1 MPDSRGVR
9 REYNVRDDREKW
21 TRVRIRGVGAIFVL
35 LLSVT
40 IARAFYLQIYE
51 QERFAHLAEKQHLK
65 VVQLTPARGAIYDST
80 NSALAVSIEMDSV
93 FAEPRNME
101 DVPAIAAQLTEVIGI
116 PKEVLEKK
124 MRGSK
129 GFVWLARR
137 LTPEVAARVRA
148 LDIDGIGFVKE
159 PKRFYPNSEIGSHVI
174 GFTGLD
180 PEGLEGVERKFDS
193 VLLGNTGYMITER
206 DALGRDIGT
215 RGMMMKSAS
224 TGQNIALTIDKNIQ
238 YIAEKELAAAVE
250 SSKGKGGIA
259 IVMDPQ
265 TGRILAMANYP
276 TFNPNSFGQY
286 SPQTLRNRAITD
298 SFEPGSTMKVF
309 LIAAALEERVV
320 KAEDGFNCE
329 NGVYNIG
336 GRTIHDTHKY
346 GRLSVGEILKFSSNI
361 GAAKIGSRLGPERLY
376 GYLKNFGFGSRSNV
390 DLPGEVAGYLRNKSQ
405 WYGVDLATISF
416 GQGISVNALQLAG
429 AMSAVANGGTLMQPF
444 VVEKIIDG
452 KGAIV
457 KQFSPQSRQRV
468 LSPETCKT
476 VARMMEGVAAEGGTG
491 TNAAVDGYKVA
502 GKTGTAQKAD
512 PVTKGYSLDKRT
524 ASFVG
529 FVPAD
534 QPRLTILVV
543 IDEPKTSPYGG
554 VVAAPAFSAI
564 AKQSLCY
571 LRIAP
576 NQPLKKRQEQLEVR
590 KVTLPPAK
598 AEDTAVAE
606 EPSPESQSQGGLQ
619 MANFRG
625 LSMRQ
630 VLQLMEKR
638 GLNVRLLGSGR
649 VVEQSPPPGQKISPR
664 DPVWVRLAP
673 TA

>member
-1 MPDSRGVR
+1 M
-9 REYNVRDDREKW
+9 RDDREKW
-21 TRVRIRGVGAIFVL
+21 TRVRIRGVGAVFIVL
-35 LLSVT
+35 LTVSV
-40 IARAFYLQIYE
+40 ARAFYLQIF
-51 QERFAHLAEKQHLK
+51 QQKRLAQLAEKQHLK
-65 VVQLTPARGAIYDST
+65 VVQLTPSRGAIYDST
-80 NSALAVSIEMDSV
+80 NSALAVSIEMDSA

-101 DVPAIAAQLTEVIGI
+101 DIPAAAAQLAPIIGI
-116 PKEVLEKK
+116 SKEVLEKK
-124 MRGSK
+124 MGGKK
-129 GFVWLARR
+129 GFTWLARR
-137 LTPEVAARVRA
+137 LNPETVARIRA
-148 LDIDGIGFVKE
+148 LDIDGIDFIKE

-180 PEGLEGVERKFDS
+180 PEGLEGVERKFDN
-193 VLLGNTGYMITER
+193 VLLGNVGYMITER

-215 RGMMMKSAS
+215 RDMMMKRAS
-224 TGQNIALTIDKNIQ
+224 TGNSLALTIDKNIQ
-238 YIAEKELAAAVE
+238 YIAEKELALAVE
-250 SSKGKGGIA
+250 SSRAKAGTA
-259 IVMDPQ
+259 IVMDPD
-265 TGRILAMANYP
+265 TGKLLAMANYP
-276 TFNPNSFGQY
+276 TFNPNSVNKY
-286 SPQTLRNRAITD
+286 SAQALRNRAITD

-309 LIAAALEERVV
+309 LVAAALEE
-320 KAEDGFNCE
+320 KAIKADEGFNCE

-346 GRLSVGEILKFSSNI
+346 GRLSVGDIIKYSSNI
-361 GAAKIGSRLGPERLY
+361 GAAKIGTRLGPERLY
-376 GYLKNFGFGSRSNV
+376 GYLKNFGFGARTNI

-405 WYGVDLATISF
+405 WYGVDLASISF
-416 GQGISVNALQLAG
+416 GQGVSVSALQLAG
-429 AMSAVANGGTLMQPF
+429 AMSAVANGGMLMQPF
-444 VVEKIIDG
+444 VVEKILDG
-452 KGAIV
+452 KGNIL
-457 KQFSPQSRQRV
+457 KQFTPQSRQRV
-468 LSPETCKT
+468 LSPETCKV

-491 TNAAVDGYKVA
+491 MTASVDGYKVA

-512 PVTKGYSLDKRT
+512 PVTKGYSVDKRT

-571 LRIAP
+571 LRVSP
-576 NQPLKKRQEQLEVR
+576 NQPMKKRQEQLEVKKER
-590 KVTLPPAK
+590 LPPVKPEFIA
-598 AEDTAVAE
+598 DAE
-606 EPSPESQSQGGLQ
+606 EPGLESPSQGGLQ

-638 GLNVRLLGSGR
+638 GLNVRLIGSGR
-649 VVEQSPPPGQKISPR
+649 VVEQSPLPGHKISPR

-673 TA
+673 SA

>member
-1 MPDSRGVR
+1 
-9 REYNVRDDREKW
+9 
-21 TRVRIRGVGAIFVL
+21 VL

-40 IARAFYLQIYE
+40 VARAFYLQIYE
-51 QERFAHLAEKQHLK
+51 QERFAHLAEKQHQK
-65 VVQLTPARGAIYDST
+65 VVQLTPVRGAIYDST
-80 NSALAVSIEMDSV
+80 NSALAVSIEMDSA

-101 DVPAIAAQLTEVIGI
+101 DIPAAAAQLAPVIGST
-116 PKEVLEKK
+116 KEAVEKK
-124 MRGSK
+124 LRSSK
-129 GFVWLARR
+129 GFVWVARR
-137 LTPEVAARVRA
+137 LTPEVAAKVRE
-148 LDIDGIGFVKE
+148 LEIDGIGFIKE

-224 TGQNIALTIDKNIQ
+224 TGQNISLTIDKNIQ

-250 SSKGKGGIA
+250 SSRAKGGIA
-259 IVMDPQ
+259 IVMEPQ

-276 TFNPNSFGQY
+276 TFNPNSFGKF
-286 SPQTLRNRAITD
+286 SPQALRNRAITD

-309 LIAAALEERVV
+309 LVAAALEE
-320 KAEDGFNCE
+320 KAINAGDGFNCE

-346 GRLSVGEILKFSSNI
+346 GRLSIGDILKYSSNI
-361 GAAKIGSRLGPERLY
+361 GAAKIGTKLGAERLY
-376 GYLKNFGFGSRSNV
+376 GYLKNFGFGSRSNI
-390 DLPGEVAGYLRNKSQ
+390 DLPGEVAGYLRSKSQ

-416 GQGISVNALQLAG
+416 GQGVSVSALQLAG

-444 VVEKIIDG
+444 VVEKIFDA
-452 KGAIV
+452 KGNII
-457 KQFSPQSRQRV
+457 KQFSPQSRQKV
-468 LSPETCKT
+468 LSPETCKL
-476 VARMMEGVAAEGGTG
+476 VAKMMEGVAAEGGTG
-491 TNAAVDGYKVA
+491 TSASVDGYKVA

-524 ASFVG
+524 ASFIG

-543 IDEPKTSPYGG
+543 VDEPKTSPYGG

-571 LRIAP
+571 LRVSP
-576 NQPLKKRQEQLEVR
+576 NQPLKKRQEPLQVKKE
-590 KVTLPPAK
+590 TLPQAK
-598 AEDTAVAE
+598 TEYIAEAE
-606 EPSPESQSQGGLQ
+606 EPAMESQNQGSLQ

-630 VLQLMEKR
+630 VLQLMEKK

-649 VVEQSPPPGQKISPR
+649 VVEQSPPPGQKITPT
-664 DPVWVRLAP
+664 DPVWVRLEPSA
-673 TA
+673 